1 MTAKEQLLQEIEKS
15 SEPLLQE
22 VLHFLLSK
30 RSETIESPEL
40 DNLDNDE
47 LDLSSDDPGRGQTS
61 KYSFQQSLLAIR
73 QKRISGRP
81 TISEED
87 IYQRYG
93 ISI

>member
-1 MTAKEQLLQEIEKS
+1 MTVKEQLLHEIEKS

-40 DNLDNDE
+40 DNEE
-47 LDLSSDDPGRGQTS
+47 LDLSSDDPDRGQPV
-61 KYSFQQSLLAIR
+61 KDSFQQSLLAIR
-73 QKRISGRP
+73 QQRIAGRP
-81 TISEED
+81 TISQED
-87 IYQRYG
+87 LYQRYG

>member
-22 VLHFLLSK
+22 VLHFLLAK

-40 DNLDNDE
+40 DNDE
-47 LDLSSDDPGRGQTS
+47 LDLSSDDPDRGQPV
-61 KYSFQQSLLAIR
+61 KDSFQQSLLAI
-73 QKRISGRP
+73 QQQRIAGRP

-87 IYQRYG
+87 ISQRYG